1 MKKLSLLIAAI
12 SLFTTAA
19 EARPNVT
26 HNVEHTEGYNG
37 SKTTNRTTTVENGD
51 INVSREVTREYDPED
66 KTVTSDRNTEISKNS
81 SQGTSTVTINHN
93 TERKK
98 NANGSISATS
108 DATIKKNGHTKTTT
122 VTRETD
128 PDTNANTGAV
138 TITSTR
144 SVDGSKS
151 VTREI
156 NPEEVKQNINKSSTS
171 KSAQ

>member
-19 EARPNVT
+19 EARPNVS

-37 SKTTNRTTTVENGD
+37 SKTTNRTTTIENGD
-51 INVSREVTREYDPED
+51 IAVSRDVEREYDPED
-66 KTVTSDRNTEISKNS
+66 KSVTSNRTTEINKSSSKGYS
-81 SQGTSTVTINHN
+81 SVTINHS

-98 NANGSISATS
+98 NANGSITVTS
-108 DATIKKNGHTKTTT
+108 DADISKNGAPKATTT
-122 VTRETD
+122 VTREIEPNT
-128 PDTNANTGAV
+128 NTG

-144 SVDGSKS
+144 TIDGSKS

-156 NPEEVKQNINKSSTS
+156 NPEKVKQDSGKSSTS
-171 KSAQ
+171 KSGQ